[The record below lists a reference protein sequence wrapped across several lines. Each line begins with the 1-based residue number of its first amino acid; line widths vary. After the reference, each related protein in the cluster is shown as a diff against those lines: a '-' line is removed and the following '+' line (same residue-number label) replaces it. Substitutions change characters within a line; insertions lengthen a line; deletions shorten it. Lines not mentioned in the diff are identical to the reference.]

1 MLTHARPATC
11 PSPGSMGEDWMGR
24 RISEDERKELQR
36 FLGGQNLAELAK
48 GINSQPKDLGLE
60 ADPACELRPKDEEY
74 RAKLWEYL
82 TEEYQ
87 AKREGYYLKLVAYI
101 ILASIVGRSTKEI
114 QRELK
119 DNSIMW
125 SYNNVDEMIFRW
137 RAALAQGWPDDLGER
152 LSGIAAAGRGSLR
165 DRRNDVECTLLD
177 GRKKA
182 ISLDKLVEPSYGS
195 LDTSPDEVLY
205 RSQYGEW
212 ILVSESINWVTGEHS
227 IEAKELTP
235 AQAHTWFWKNQID
248 LPDSLE
254 GIDPHDMDPGEKK
267 ASDLTPEEKNERV
280 RNYLDKH
287 SRATSAEIATKTGIP
302 EQTVRCTLAWKTRPT
317 KGKGEPQRKEPSSLI
332 RSLRR
337 QQTRRLSTLPR

>member
-1 MLTHARPATC
+1 M
-11 PSPGSMGEDWMGR
+11 
-24 RISEDERKELQR
+24 
-36 FLGGQNLAELAK
+36 
-48 GINSQPKDLGLE
+48 GLE

-137 RAALAQGWPDDLGER
+137 RAALAQGWPDDLRER
-152 LSGIAAAGRGSLR
+152 LSGISAAGRGSLR

-195 LDTSPDEVLY
+195 VDASPDEVLY

-212 ILVSESINWVTGEHS
+212 ILVSD
-227 IEAKELTP
+227 EARELTP
-235 AQAHTWFWKNQID
+235 IQAHAWFWKNQID
-248 LPDSLE
+248 LPDSLQ
-254 GIDPHDMDPGEKK
+254 GIDPHDMDPSEKK
-267 ASDLTPEEKNERV
+267 ASDLAPAEKNERV

-287 SRATSAEIATKTGIP
+287 PRATSAEIATKTGVP
-302 EQTVRCTLAWKTRPT
+302 EQTVRRTLAWKTRPT
-317 KGKGEPQRKEPSSLI
+317 KGKVEPQRKECQLTDKILAAKENVKAIDP
-332 RSLRR
+332 
-337 QQTRRLSTLPR
+337 STLVEELDERESVQRRFIEHASPKQRADYFKMEQDEQDNELFLFASNKGLDTSWAKER